1 MTQAAASTPLDV
13 FIGKNRRAT
22 AEAMDVRSP
31 FDGRV
36 VGRTWRCTEADAE
49 AAIAAAVDAAPGM
62 RALSS
67 GERAAI
73 LRRAAE
79 RLEIDREMFAR
90 TICDEA
96 GKPIRDARG
105 EVGRAVL
112 TLRTASEEATR
123 MGGEVMPL
131 DVLEATR
138 GQWAMIRRV
147 PLGPIGAISPF
158 NFPLNLVC
166 HKLAP
171 AIAAGN
177 TVVLKPA
184 SSTPLTALRLAA
196 LLHDC
201 GLPAG
206 ALSVLPCSPS
216 VGERLVTDP
225 RLKMLTFTGSP
236 SVGWRL
242 KGMAGQKRVTLELGG
257 NAGVVV
263 HRDANVGYAAQ
274 RCAVGGFAFAGQSC
288 ISVQR
293 IFVHED
299 VYPQFVNDFV
309 ARVKALRVGDP
320 SEETTD
326 VGPMIDEGAAQRAE
340 SWIQEAL
347 ADGATLLAGGA
358 RSGACLQPTVLTGT
372 QPSMKVNCQEV
383 FAPLVTVTPYT
394 DVDEAL
400 RMVDD
405 SQYGLQA
412 GIFTRDLK
420 LVFDAYERLDVGGV
434 VVNEISAH
442 RVDPMPYG
450 GTKGS
455 GLGREGVRWAMHEM
469 SEEKLLLYNPNG
481 L

>member
-1 MTQAAASTPLDV
+1 MTDPNAALPLDV
-13 FIGKNRRAT
+13 FVGRERRAAT
-22 AEAMDVRSP
+22 ETMEVRSP
-31 FDGRV
+31 FDGRL
-36 VGRTWRCTEADAE
+36 VGRTWRCREADAD
-49 AAIAAAVDAAPGM
+49 AAIATAVEAAGDM

-67 GERAAI
+67 GERADV

-79 RLEIDREMFAR
+79 RLDAEGETFAR
-90 TICDEA
+90 GICDEA
-96 GKPIRDARG
+96 GKPIRDARR

-123 MGGEVMPL
+123 ISGEWMPL
-131 DVLEATR
+131 DVIEATR
-138 GQWAMIRRV
+138 GQWATIRRF

-196 LLHDC
+196 LLYDC

-206 ALSVLPCSPS
+206 ALSVLPCRPS
-216 VGERLVTDP
+216 VGERLATDP

-242 KGMAGQKRVTLELGG
+242 KSMAGHKRVTLELGG
-257 NAGVVV
+257 NAGVIV
-263 HRDANVGYAAQ
+263 HHDANLAYAAQ
-274 RCAVGGFAFAGQSC
+274 RCAAGGFAFAGQSC

-299 VYPQFVNDFV
+299 VYPTFVDDFV

-320 SEETTD
+320 SHESTD
-326 VGPMIDEGAAQRAE
+326 VGPKIDEAAAQRAE
-340 SWIQEAL
+340 SWVAEAL
-347 ADGATLLAGGA
+347 AGGAALLAGGT

-372 QPSMKVNCQEV
+372 TPSMKVNCQEV
-383 FAPLVTVTPYT
+383 FAPLCTVTPYR
-394 DVDEAL
+394 DVNEAL
-400 RMVDD
+400 RLVDD

-412 GIFTRDLK
+412 GIFTRDLG
-420 LVFDAYERLDVGGV
+420 LVYDAYERLDVGGV
-434 VVNEISAH
+434 IVNEISAH

-455 GLGREGVRWAMHEM
+455 GLGREGVRWAMQEM